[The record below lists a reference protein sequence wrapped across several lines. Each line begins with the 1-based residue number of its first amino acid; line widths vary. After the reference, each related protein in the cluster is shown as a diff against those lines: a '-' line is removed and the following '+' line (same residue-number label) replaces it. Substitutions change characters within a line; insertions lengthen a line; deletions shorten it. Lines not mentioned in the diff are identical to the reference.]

1 MAGHYRS
8 AHYSGTSSDS
18 LAADLSAVR
27 AETIERLQALIRF
40 DTTNPPGNELEL
52 AKYLVKALEGAG
64 IQTTLLEPAPNRAAV
79 IARLKGNG
87 SKRPVM
93 LMAHMDVV
101 GVERE
106 KWSVDPFAGEIRDGY
121 LYGRG
126 AIDDKGMLA
135 ANLMAMLLMKRTVV
149 DAGVELE
156 RDVIFLATS
165 DEETG
170 GVDGIKWVVREHFDL
185 IDAEFAINEGGRT
198 RIIAGGKRYLAIQ
211 TAEKISHM
219 VTLTAR
225 GPAGHAAI
233 PLAGNAIFRLGRAL
247 DRLSRYREPVQLNA
261 TTRGFF
267 SELSRMWPDAAE
279 GSAMA
284 DLVSNDASASARGAE
299 ALSNIPVFNAVMRNG
314 ISPTRVVGGLAGN
327 VIPAEASV
335 VLNVRTI
342 PGEDIDGIVQ
352 RIEACVDDPEVT
364 VAISTRGGEAPA
376 SDPDSAMFAAIADAA
391 RDIDPAIT
399 VVPYLS
405 TGGTDSAHLRRA
417 GIHSYGILPFPMEQP
432 DEERMHGHDER
443 VPVES
448 LHFGTSLIFRA
459 VQRVCGGRP
468 QG

>member
-1 MAGHYRS
+1 MEAEL
-8 AHYSGTSSDS
+8 SD
-18 LAADLSAVR
+18 VR
-27 AETIERLQALIRF
+27 AETVERLQALIRF

-52 AKYLVKALEGAG
+52 AKYLVKALEAEG

-79 IARLKGNG
+79 IARLRGNG

-149 DAGVELE
+149 DAGIELD

-170 GVDGIKWVVREHFDL
+170 GVDGIKWVVKEHFGL

-247 DRLSRYREPVQLNA
+247 DRLSAYQEPVKLNT
-261 TTRGFF
+261 TTRRFF
-267 SELSRMWPDAAE
+267 SELSRMWPVEAE
-279 GSAMA
+279 ATAMA
-284 DLVSNDASASARGAE
+284 DLVSIDSSASRRGAKV
-299 ALSNIPVFNAVMRNG
+299 LSGIPVFNAVMRNG
-314 ISPTRVVGGLAGN
+314 ISPTRVVGGVAGN

-352 RIEACVDDPEVT
+352 RIQACVDDPEVT
-364 VAISTRGGEAPA
+364 VAISTRGDEAPA
-376 SDPDSAMFAAIADAA
+376 SDPDSPMFSAIADAA
-391 RDIDPAIT
+391 REIDPAIT

-443 VPVES
+443 IPVES

-459 VQRVCGGRP
+459 IQRVCGVRP
-468 QG
+468 RD